1 MISLLIICLAVLLIV
16 IGTLKL
22 KIDPFLMLLIAAI
35 FTGLCFGISPSDLV
49 VLITKGFGQ
58 TLSSI
63 GIVIVLGAIIG
74 VFLEKSE
81 RIKYIVSLIL
91 KVFGKKNAGLA
102 LNVTGFITAIPVFC
116 DAAFVILSA
125 IPKALSKRTGFH
137 VIFYGV
143 SLATGLY
150 AAHVFIPPTP
160 GPLAA
165 AAILNVPLSELIK
178 YGFLVAIPVSF
189 VGFAYASLFKSEET
203 VSIGL
208 ILDTKNDKEV
218 VVSDQVLKS
227 AWSSFLP
234 ILVPIFLIGISSFFK
249 LKGGDSANIVNE
261 VFLFLGNPIIATLVG
276 VFISYF
282 LSWSTPKTQKA
293 TWVSEAIK
301 QAGVIILITGAG
313 GAFGAVL
320 KSLDLSAIVNFDA
333 ANPYLGLLLS
343 FLFAA
348 LIKSA
353 QGSSTVAILTT
364 SSFVLPLLDGFGLDH
379 SFGRSLT
386 VLAIGSGAMTLSHIN
401 DSYFWVVIRSLGLN
415 VKQGLKSFS
424 VATFFQGI
432 TGITAVLL
440 MYAMLA

>member
-1 MISLLIICLAVLLIV
+1 MISLLIICSAVLLIV

-35 FTGLCFGISPSDLV
+35 FSGLSFGISPSDLV
-49 VLITKGFGQ
+49 VLITTGFGQ

-63 GIVIVLGAIIG
+63 GIVIVLGAVIG
-74 VFLEKSE
+74 VFLEKSSGI
-81 RIKYIVSLIL
+81 RHIVTAIL
-91 KVFGKKNAGLA
+91 SVFGNKNAGLA

-125 IPKALSKRTGFH
+125 IPKALSKKTGSH

-165 AAILNVPLSELIK
+165 AAILKVPLSDLLK

-189 VGFAYASLFKSEET
+189 VGFISASFFKSNKA
-203 VSIGL
+203 VSQDNISGVEVESL
-208 ILDTKNDKEV
+208 MKTNDK
-218 VVSDQVLKS
+218 VLTIKW
-227 AWSSFLP
+227 AYFLP
-234 ILVPIFLIGISSFFK
+234 ILVPILLIGAASFFSIEQSSISI
-249 LKGGDSANIVNE
+249 LKST
-261 VFLFLGNPIIATLVG
+261 FLFLGNPIIATLLG
-276 VFISYF
+276 VFISYL
-282 LSWSTPKTQKA
+282 LSWSTPKDQKNG
-293 TWVSEAIK
+293 WVSEALK

-313 GAFGAVL
+313 GSFGAVL
-320 KSLDLSAIVNFDA
+320 KSIDLSAMINFNS
-333 ANPYLGLLLS
+333 ANPYLGLLLT

-364 SSFVLPLLDGFGLDH
+364 ASFVLPLLN
-379 SFGRSLT
+379 SFGIADSTGRLFT
-386 VLAIGSGAMTLSHIN
+386 VLAIGSGAMTLSHVN
-401 DSYFWVVIRSLGLN
+401 DSYFWVVIKSLGLN
-415 VKQGLKSFS
+415 VRQGITSFS
-424 VATFFQGI
+424 LATLFQGI
-432 TGITAVLL
+432 TGIATVLVL
-440 MYAMLA
+440 YALLQ

>member
-1 MISLLIICLAVLLIV
+1 MISLLIICSAVLLIV

-35 FTGLCFGISPSDLV
+35 FSGLSFGISPSDLV
-49 VLITKGFGQ
+49 VLITTGFGQ

-63 GIVIVLGAIIG
+63 GIVIVLGAVIG
-74 VFLEKSE
+74 VFLEKSSGI
-81 RIKYIVSLIL
+81 RHIVTAIL
-91 KVFGKKNAGLA
+91 SVFGNKNAGLA

-125 IPKALSKRTGFH
+125 IPKALSKKTGSH

-165 AAILNVPLSELIK
+165 AAILKVPLSDLLK

-189 VGFAYASLFKSEET
+189 VGFISASFFKSNKA
-203 VSIGL
+203 VSQDNISGVEVESL
-208 ILDTKNDKEV
+208 MKTNDK
-218 VVSDQVLKS
+218 VLTIKW
-227 AWSSFLP
+227 AYFLP
-234 ILVPIFLIGISSFFK
+234 ILVPILLIGAASFFSIEQSSISI
-249 LKGGDSANIVNE
+249 LKST
-261 VFLFLGNPIIATLVG
+261 FLFLGNPIIATLLG
-276 VFISYF
+276 VFISYL
-282 LSWSTPKTQKA
+282 LSWSTPKDQKNG
-293 TWVSEAIK
+293 WVSEALK

-313 GAFGAVL
+313 GSFGAVL
-320 KSLDLSAIVNFDA
+320 KSIDLSAMINFNS
-333 ANPYLGLLLS
+333 ANPYLGLLLT

-364 SSFVLPLLDGFGLDH
+364 ASFVLPLLN
-379 SFGRSLT
+379 SFGIGDSTGRLFT
-386 VLAIGSGAMTLSHIN
+386 VLAIGSGAMTLSHVN
-401 DSYFWVVIRSLGLN
+401 DSYFWVVIKSLGLN
-415 VKQGLKSFS
+415 VRQGITSFS
-424 VATFFQGI
+424 LATLFQGI
-432 TGITAVLL
+432 TGIATVLVL
-440 MYAMLA
+440 YALLQ

>member
-1 MISLLIICLAVLLIV
+1 MISLLIICSAVLLIV

-35 FTGLCFGISPSDLV
+35 FSGLSFGISPSDLV
-49 VLITKGFGQ
+49 VLITTGFGQ

-63 GIVIVLGAIIG
+63 GIVIVLGAVIG
-74 VFLEKSE
+74 VFLEKSSGI
-81 RIKYIVSLIL
+81 RHIVTAIL
-91 KVFGKKNAGLA
+91 SVFGNKNAGLA

-125 IPKALSKRTGFH
+125 IPKALSKKTGSH

-165 AAILNVPLSELIK
+165 AAILKVPLSDLLK

-189 VGFAYASLFKSEET
+189 VGFISASFFKSNKA
-203 VSIGL
+203 VSQDNISGVEVESL
-208 ILDTKNDKEV
+208 MDTNDK
-218 VVSDQVLKS
+218 VLTIKW
-227 AWSSFLP
+227 AYFLP
-234 ILVPIFLIGISSFFK
+234 ILVPILLIGAASFFSIEQSSISI
-249 LKGGDSANIVNE
+249 LKST
-261 VFLFLGNPIIATLVG
+261 FLFLGNPIIATLLG
-276 VFISYF
+276 VFISYL
-282 LSWSTPKTQKA
+282 LSWSTPKDQKNG
-293 TWVSEAIK
+293 WVSEALK

-313 GAFGAVL
+313 GSFGAVL
-320 KSLDLSAIVNFDA
+320 KSIDLSTMINFNS
-333 ANPYLGLLLS
+333 ANPYLGLLLT

-364 SSFVLPLLDGFGLDH
+364 ASFVLPLLN
-379 SFGRSLT
+379 SFGIGDSTGRLFT
-386 VLAIGSGAMTLSHIN
+386 VLAIGSGAMTLSHVN
-401 DSYFWVVIRSLGLN
+401 DSYFWVVIKSLGLN
-415 VKQGLKSFS
+415 VRQGITSFS
-424 VATFFQGI
+424 LATLFQGI
-432 TGITAVLL
+432 TGIATVLVL
-440 MYAMLA
+440 YALLQ

>member
-1 MISLLIICLAVLLIV
+1 MISLIIICSAVLLIV

-35 FTGLCFGISPSDLV
+35 FSGLCFGISPSDLV
-49 VLITKGFGQ
+49 VLITTGFGQ

-63 GIVIVLGAIIG
+63 GIVIVLGAVIG
-74 VFLEKSE
+74 VFLEKSSGI
-81 RIKYIVSLIL
+81 RHIVTAIL
-91 KVFGKKNAGLA
+91 SVFGNKNAGLA

-125 IPKALSKRTGFH
+125 IPKALSKKTGSH

-165 AAILNVPLSELIK
+165 AAILKVPLSDLLK

-189 VGFAYASLFKSEET
+189 VGFISASFFKSNKAVSQDNISGEEVESLMET
-203 VSIGL
+203 
-208 ILDTKNDKEV
+208 NDK
-218 VVSDQVLKS
+218 VLTIKW
-227 AWSSFLP
+227 AYFLP
-234 ILVPIFLIGISSFFK
+234 ILVPILFIGAASFFSIEQSSISI
-249 LKGGDSANIVNE
+249 LKST
-261 VFLFLGNPIIATLVG
+261 FLFLGNPIIATLLG
-276 VFISYF
+276 VFISYL
-282 LSWSTPKTQKA
+282 LSWSTPKDQKNG
-293 TWVSEAIK
+293 WVSEALK

-313 GAFGAVL
+313 GSFGAVL
-320 KSLDLSAIVNFDA
+320 KSIDLSAMINFNS
-333 ANPYLGLLLS
+333 ANPYLGLLLT

-364 SSFVLPLLDGFGLDH
+364 ASFVLPLLN
-379 SFGRSLT
+379 SFGIGDSTGRLFT
-386 VLAIGSGAMTLSHIN
+386 VLAIGSGAMTLSHVN
-401 DSYFWVVIRSLGLN
+401 DSYFWVVIKSLGLN
-415 VKQGLKSFS
+415 VRQGITSFS
-424 VATFFQGI
+424 LATLFQGI
-432 TGITAVLL
+432 TGIATVLVL
-440 MYAMLA
+440 YALLQ

>member
-1 MISLLIICLAVLLIV
+1 MISLLIICSAVLLIV

-35 FTGLCFGISPSDLV
+35 FSGLSFGISPSDLV
-49 VLITKGFGQ
+49 VLITTGFGQ

-63 GIVIVLGAIIG
+63 GIVIVLGAVIG
-74 VFLEKSE
+74 VFLEKSSGI
-81 RIKYIVSLIL
+81 RHIVTAIL
-91 KVFGKKNAGLA
+91 SVFGNKNAGLA

-125 IPKALSKRTGFH
+125 IPKALSKKTGSH

-165 AAILNVPLSELIK
+165 AAILKVPLSDLLK

-189 VGFAYASLFKSEET
+189 VGFISASFFKSYKAVSQDNISGVEVESLMET
-203 VSIGL
+203 
-208 ILDTKNDKEV
+208 NDK
-218 VVSDQVLKS
+218 VLTIKW
-227 AWSSFLP
+227 AYFLP
-234 ILVPIFLIGISSFFK
+234 ILVPILLIGAASFFSIEQSSISI
-249 LKGGDSANIVNE
+249 LKST
-261 VFLFLGNPIIATLVG
+261 FLFLGNPIIATLLG
-276 VFISYF
+276 VFISYL
-282 LSWSTPKTQKA
+282 LSWSTPKDQKNG
-293 TWVSEAIK
+293 WVSEALK

-313 GAFGAVL
+313 GSFGAVL
-320 KSLDLSAIVNFDA
+320 KSIDLSAMINFNS
-333 ANPYLGLLLS
+333 ANPYLGLLLT

-364 SSFVLPLLDGFGLDH
+364 ASFVLPLLN
-379 SFGRSLT
+379 SFGIGDSTGRLFT
-386 VLAIGSGAMTLSHIN
+386 VLAIGSGAMTLSHVN
-401 DSYFWVVIRSLGLN
+401 DSYFWVVIKSLGLN
-415 VKQGLKSFS
+415 VRQGITSFS
-424 VATFFQGI
+424 LATLFQGI
-432 TGITAVLL
+432 TGIATVLVL
-440 MYAMLA
+440 YALLQ

>member
-1 MISLLIICLAVLLIV
+1 MISLLIICSAVLLIV

-35 FTGLCFGISPSDLV
+35 FSGLCFGISPSDLV
-49 VLITKGFGQ
+49 VLITTGFGQ

-63 GIVIVLGAIIG
+63 GIVIVLGAVIG
-74 VFLEKSE
+74 VFLEKSSGI
-81 RIKYIVSLIL
+81 RHIVTAIL
-91 KVFGKKNAGLA
+91 SVFGNKNAGLA

-125 IPKALSKRTGFH
+125 IPKALSKKTGSH

-165 AAILNVPLSELIK
+165 AAILKVPLSDLLK

-189 VGFAYASLFKSEET
+189 VGFISASFFKSNKA
-203 VSIGL
+203 VSQDNISGVEDESL
-208 ILDTKNDKEV
+208 MKTNDK
-218 VVSDQVLKS
+218 VLTIKW
-227 AWSSFLP
+227 AYFLP
-234 ILVPIFLIGISSFFK
+234 ILVPILLIGAASFFSIEQSSISI
-249 LKGGDSANIVNE
+249 LKST
-261 VFLFLGNPIIATLVG
+261 FLFLGNPIIATLLG
-276 VFISYF
+276 VFISYL
-282 LSWSTPKTQKA
+282 LSWSTPKDQKNG
-293 TWVSEAIK
+293 WVSEALK

-313 GAFGAVL
+313 GSFGAVL
-320 KSLDLSAIVNFDA
+320 KSIDLSAMINFNS
-333 ANPYLGLLLS
+333 ANPYLGLLLT

-364 SSFVLPLLDGFGLDH
+364 ASFVLPLLN
-379 SFGRSLT
+379 SFGIADSTGRLFT
-386 VLAIGSGAMTLSHIN
+386 VLAIGSGAMTLSHVN
-401 DSYFWVVIRSLGLN
+401 DSYFWVVIKSLGLN
-415 VKQGLKSFS
+415 VRQGITSFS
-424 VATFFQGI
+424 LATLFQGI
-432 TGITAVLL
+432 TGIATVLVL
-440 MYAMLA
+440 YALLQ